1 MLRGMKRII
10 VFLSIFLLFV
20 SAKADEGMWMLPYI
34 HQLNIQKMNGM
45 GCSLSAEDI
54 YSDKNISLKDAVI
67 VFGNGCTGVVVSRQ
81 GLIFTNHH
89 CGFDAIQQHSSVEHN
104 YLKDGFNAVRLE
116 DEIPTPGLSVKFLVK
131 IEDVTKQVLSR
142 LPDTLSEKSRN
153 GKINEI
159 SDSISKAAEKDT
171 HYLAEVKP
179 FFAGNEFYL
188 LVYEEFKDVRLAFA
202 PPSSIGNFGGDTDN
216 WMWPRH
222 TGDFSVFR
230 VYASPDGQPAE
241 YSKNNVPYA
250 PKRFA
255 AISNKG
261 YQPNDFTMILGNPG
275 STSRYLTSF
284 GVKFRMETGN
294 QARIDVRGVKQTI
307 WRSFMRKDEAINIAY
322 ANKYASSSNYWKN
335 SIGMNKAIQRLNVV
349 ERKKEQEAAFLE
361 WAKSNPAKEKKYKEA
376 LKTLEDGYATLYP
389 YARALNY
396 LRESLMNGVELPR
409 IAQKTSQLISQ
420 NLPKDSLM
428 KEIEEIYKD
437 YRPEVDQA
445 VFAAMLDVYK
455 KSVDADA
462 LPAFYQEIQKKY
474 KGNTELYVASIFQNS
489 AFSSLDKLKKNL
501 QKKKIKV
508 ANDPALIFANEV
520 SNTYEEINS
529 GVYAQTSEKVKE
541 AERIYFSGLREMA
554 EEQGKKLYPDA
565 NFTMRL
571 TYGKVGGY
579 QPADAVDYHYYTTT
593 KGILEKENPT
603 DPEFVVP
610 DKLKKSIMEKDFG
623 KYLDPQTKD
632 MHVNFIS
639 NNDITGGN
647 SGSPVFNGKGELI
660 GLAFDGN
667 WEAMSGDIV
676 FEPELQR
683 TISVDIR
690 YVLYVMDK
698 VGGAQRLIDELSIAN

>member
-1 MLRGMKRII
+1 MKRIL
-10 VFLSIFLLFV
+10 VFLLIFFFFV
-20 SAKADEGMWMLPYI
+20 GVKADEGMWMLPYI
-34 HQLNIQKMNGM
+34 QQLNIQKMNGM

-131 IEDVTKQVLSR
+131 IEDVTRQVLSS
-142 LPDTLSEKSRN
+142 LSDTLSEKSRN
-153 GKINEI
+153 GKIYEI
-159 SDSISKAAEKDT
+159 SDSICKAAEKDT

-241 YSKNNVPYA
+241 YSKDNVPYV

-261 YQPNDFTMILGNPG
+261 YQSDDFTMILGNPG

-361 WAKSNPAKEKKYKEA
+361 WAKSNPANEKKYKDA

-420 NLPKDSLM
+420 NLPKDSLIR
-428 KEIEEIYKD
+428 KIEEIYKD

-445 VFAAMLDVYK
+445 VFVAMLDVYK

-520 SNTYEEINS
+520 RNTYEEINS
-529 GVYAQTSEKVKE
+529 GVYGQTSEKVKE
-541 AERIYFSGLREMA
+541 AERIFFCGLREMA

-603 DPEFVVP
+603 DPEFVVA

-698 VGGAQRLIDELSIAN
+698 IGGAQRLIDELSISGY